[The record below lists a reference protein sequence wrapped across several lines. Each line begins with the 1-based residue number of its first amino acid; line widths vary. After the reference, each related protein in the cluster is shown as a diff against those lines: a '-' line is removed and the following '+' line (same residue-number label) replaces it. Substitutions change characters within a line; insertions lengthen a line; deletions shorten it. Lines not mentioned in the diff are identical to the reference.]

1 MLAGGGPAQGIDFI
15 DSAYSAFPWLVLA
28 VLILTYITLLRAFR
42 SLLLPLK
49 AVLLNLLAIGATYG
63 LLVIVFKYGVGA
75 DLLGLYEFEQVE
87 AWIPIFLFAMLFGL
101 SMDYEVFL
109 VSRMREFWDEGMS
122 NEEAV
127 AQGLERTGRIVT
139 AAAIVMVAAFAG
151 FAAGSIVGLQEF
163 GLGLAFAIFIDA
175 TLIRALLVPALMR
188 LFGHYNWWLPARVAR
203 LARVEPSPLVH
214 Q

>member
-15 DSAYSAFPWLVLA
+15 DSAYGAFPWLVLA
-28 VLILTYITLLRAFR
+28 VLLLTYMTLMRAFR

-49 AVLLNLLAIGATYG
+49 AVLLNLLAIGAAFG
-63 LLVIVFKYGVGA
+63 LLVIVFKYGVGS
-75 DLLGLYEFEQVE
+75 DLLGLYQFDQVE

-109 VSRMREFWDEGMS
+109 VSRMREYWDEGLS

-151 FAAGSIVGLQEF
+151 FAAGSIVGPA
-163 GLGLAFAIFIDA
+163 GV
-175 TLIRALLVPALMR
+175 RAR
-188 LFGHYNWWLPARVAR
+188 ARDSR
-203 LARVEPSPLVH
+203 SSSTRR
-214 Q
+214 